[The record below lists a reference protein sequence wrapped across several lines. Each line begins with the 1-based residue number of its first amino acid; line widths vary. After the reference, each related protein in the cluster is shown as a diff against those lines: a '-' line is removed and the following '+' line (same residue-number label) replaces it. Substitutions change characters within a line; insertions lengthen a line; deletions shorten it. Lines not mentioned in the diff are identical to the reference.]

1 MDRTYC
7 AVMFFNPS
15 GANTIM
21 IVRISVMVKMTL
33 RGLGQSGAAM
43 WSSRAWT
50 YL

>member
-21 IVRISVMVKMTL
+21 IVSMSVMVKMTL
-33 RGLGQSGAAM
+33 RGLGQ
-43 WSSRAWT
+43 
-50 YL
+50 